1 MKVYDINHAN
11 YVQPVGKVPTNNS
24 TLALTNASMLIKTE
38 PLEGENIC
46 MDLAAVCPNYSS
58 TLFLSPLLLSLCLL
72 LFGLGS
78 HLLHLDGIGL
88 ASAHVEI
95 VVTHAQGQDTLVD
108 A

>member
-46 MDLAAVCPNYSS
+46 MDLAAVGPYILIIPQPCS
-58 TLFLSPLLLSLCLL
+58 
-72 LFGLGS
+72 S
-78 HLLHLDGIGL
+78 HLSCCLFVFSSLAWALICCTSMVSGL
-88 ASAHVEI
+88 R
-95 VVTHAQGQDTLVD
+95 LRM
-108 A
+108 